1 MLWHFIGSKIRV
13 EQARAGHIIISGI
26 RLIALLILCELLT
39 EQEWLIA
46 GLCPCWCQR
55 GKSSSHLFK
64 SLAEWRG
71 SWTNGWENKKRLI
84 RAYGGRFFIDWAL
97 GVKQDTQK
105 CGWKGRKQIPF
116 YTKGKCPLDAHV
128 LLWGSAVMPHPP
140 PCTRVTVIPIVLGS
154 PSHAVWDGSGCQAQ
168 ATRGAC
174 PICEIGRAF
183 QMLLASMWW
192 CLVPSPR
199 QLCLPLENQPSGT
212 CRVVKP
218 PQSNTWAEE
227 RFYPILSITQRIRRQ
242 LCCPWCSAKDWHRF
256 ISANTASFCYRAK

>member
-55 GKSSSHLFK
+55 EKSSSHLFK

-71 SWTNGWENKKRLI
+71 SWTNGWENKQKRI
-84 RAYGGRFFIDWAL
+84 VRAYGGRFFINWAL
-97 GVKQDTQK
+97 GVEQDTQK
-105 CGWKGRKQIPF
+105 CGWRERKQIPF
-116 YTKGKCPLDAHV
+116 YTKGKHPSDACV
-128 LLWGSAVMPHPP
+128 LLRGSAVMLHSP
-140 PCTRVTVIPIVLGS
+140 PCTRVTVIPILLGL
-154 PSHAVWDGSGCQAQ
+154 PSHAVWDGSGCQTQ
-168 ATRGAC
+168 AMRGA
-174 PICEIGRAF
+174 PPSYELGRAF
-183 QMLLASMWW
+183 QMLLASMW

-199 QLCLPLENQPSGT
+199 QLSLPLENQPLCT

-218 PQSNTWAEE
+218 P
-227 RFYPILSITQRIRRQ
+227 
-242 LCCPWCSAKDWHRF
+242 
-256 ISANTASFCYRAK
+256 